1 MQRLAVIFVAAVAV
15 SKGAFVYECGALYD
29 CVTPFAGRVRAPLP
43 PAASIPYPEA
53 INPVFFESAMNPLV
67 SNAFGHVGGSAGF
80 NASSPLPFFFD
91 GTRSLLSNQDMFLH
105 IIDISDTDLLLISAA
120 FQPNIFTFQAV
131 PPVPAGG
138 PFFMTATALPD
149 TLGGGIFSAFIYSLT
164 GGISL
169 SANGQQMLLIGSRRD
184 VPTGTVLQ
192 ADLRLLYSTVP
203 VAAVPEPGTALLTLT
218 SVLALAAIASR
229 RSRR

>member
-1 MQRLAVIFVAAVAV
+1 MQRLAVIFVAAVAI

-53 INPVFFESAMNPLV
+53 INPALFQGAMSPQV
-67 SNAFGHVGGSAGF
+67 SNAFGHIGGSVGF
-80 NASSPLPFFFD
+80 SASSPLPFFFD
-91 GTRSLLSNQDMFLH
+91 GVRSLLSNQDMFLQV
-105 IIDISDTDLLLISAA
+105 IDISDTDLLLIGAA
-120 FQPNIFTFQAV
+120 FEPNVFTYQAS

-149 TLGGGIFSAFIYSLT
+149 MLGGGIFSSFIYSLT
-164 GGISL
+164 GGVSL

-184 VPTGTVLQ
+184 FTTGTLLQ
-192 ADLRLLYSTVP
+192 ADLQLLYSTVP

-218 SVLALAAIASR
+218 AVIALTGIASR